1 MDRPHSMVETNRIVV
16 IGGVAC
22 GPKAAA
28 RARRCDPD
36 AEITILEKNSY
47 VSYAGC
53 GLPYFISG
61 VTEEANDLMK
71 TGIGQLRD
79 ADYFKKVKDIKILTR
94 TEATWIDRTAKI
106 VMAKNLDSGEE
117 FDIPYDKLVLATG
130 ADPIVPRIPGVELQ
144 NILPLRNLDHG
155 KAVSS
160 FIKRRKKHNKVV
172 IVGGGRVGLEVADAF
187 HEKGLD
193 VTIVEMF
200 DNVMNMLLDPE
211 IASHLQKILHD
222 SGAKVFTG
230 ETVEEFQGDKK
241 GAVKKVITD
250 KREIEADLVIIAVG
264 VRPNVRLAVDAG
276 LETGVFKALKIDANN
291 RTSDPD
297 IFAGGDCVECNHIVT
312 KRPTY
317 APMGST
323 ANKHGRVIGNNLT
336 GNFDTFDGVLGTSI
350 MKLYGINVGATGL
363 SETVAREQGYEV
375 VCGWAPT
382 TDRSHFYPGGESIL
396 IKLVADYKTKKLL
409 GAQVIGPG
417 DIAKPIDVI
426 ATALSFNATVDHLA
440 KIDLG
445 YAPPFAQAISH
456 VAQAAN
462 IVRNKIDGFA
472 EGVDPLTFRQRL
484 TEDDEYL
491 VLLDVRQAKE
501 IKELPLKDERLRTI
515 EMSELRHRLNELE
528 STDEVITIC
537 KVGARAYEVERLLK
551 GKGFRNVKFLDG
563 GIALLELAG
572 LKN

>member
-1 MDRPHSMVETNRIVV
+1 MESLPDMVETNRIVV

-53 GLPYFISG
+53 GAPYYISG
-61 VTEEANDLMK
+61 IIEEAEDLMK
-71 TGIGQLRD
+71 TGIGQVRD
-79 ADYFKKVKDIKILTR
+79 ADYFEKVKDIKVLTR

-130 ADPIVPRIPGVELQ
+130 AEPIVPRIPGVDLK
-144 NILPLRNLDHG
+144 NVLPLRNLDHG
-155 KAVSS
+155 KAISG
-160 FIKRRKKHNKVV
+160 FIKRRKKNNKIV

-193 VTIVEMF
+193 VSIVEMF
-200 DNVMNMLLDPE
+200 DNVMDMLLDPE
-211 IASHLQKILHD
+211 IAAQSQKIIQAA
-222 SGAKVFTG
+222 GAKIFTG
-230 ETVEEFQGDKK
+230 ETVEELSGDKK
-241 GAVKKVITD
+241 GNVKKVVTD
-250 KREIEADLVIIAVG
+250 KREIEADLVIMAVG

-276 LETGVFKALKIDANN
+276 LETGVTKALKVNANN

-312 KRPTY
+312 SRPTY

-323 ANKHGRVIGNNLT
+323 ANKHGRVIGNNIT
-336 GNFDTFDGVLGTSI
+336 GSFDTFDGVLGTSI
-350 MKLYGINVGATGL
+350 MKLYGVNVGATGL
-363 SETVAREQGYEV
+363 SETVAREQGYDTI
-375 VCGWAPT
+375 CSWAPT
-382 TDRSHFYPGGESIL
+382 TDRSHFYPGGESIM
-396 IKLVADYKTKKLL
+396 IKLIADYKTKKLL

-417 DIAKPIDVI
+417 DIAKPIDVV

-445 YAPPFAQAISH
+445 YAPPFAQAVAH
-456 VAQAAN
+456 VSQAAN
-462 IVRNKIDGFA
+462 IIRNKIDGFTDSI
-472 EGVDPLTFRQRL
+472 DPITFSRRL
-484 TEDDEYL
+484 KDSDDDL
-491 VLLDVRQAKE
+491 VLLDVRQEKE
-501 IKELPLKDERLRTI
+501 IKELPLDDKRLVVI
-515 EMSELRHRLNELE
+515 EMGELRRRLKELD
-528 STDEVITIC
+528 SSDEVVTIC

-563 GIALLELAG
+563 GIALLASAG
-572 LKN
+572 LKD